1 MGRFTR
7 HAYPYLVLLSAARGA
22 KSHIGNQHK
31 HKNNRQLYQRKP
43 LQLDEEGRIVIIE
56 VLKIVWAQLNRDG
69 LFVAL
74 HFIEHPLQLKSLLLP
89 RKRNVP
95 VKDNLI
101 KVVR

>member
-7 HAYPYLVLLSAARGA
+7 HAYPHLVLFSAARGT
-22 KSHIGNQHK
+22 KSHIGDQHK
-31 HKNNRQLYQRKP
+31 YKNYRQLYQRKP
-43 LQLDEEGRIVIIE
+43 LQLNEKGRVVIIE
-56 VLKIVWAQLNRDG
+56 VLKIVWSQLNRDG
-69 LFVAL
+69 LLVAL